1 LSHATYQSCN
11 NQKAALELPRTY
23 DLLTR
28 LRYEIEPLRAQ
39 LLAHHPC
46 VSLMD
51 APAKARNEENLLQ
64 EAARGESVG
73 LHCGWDGH
81 VEAFY
86 YSKKKA

>member
-11 NQKAALELPRTY
+11 DQKATLELPCTY

-28 LRYEIEPLRAQ
+28 LRYEIEPLRTQ
-39 LLAHHPC
+39 LLARHPC

-51 APAKARNEENLLQ
+51 ALATARNDENLLQ

-86 YSKKKA
+86 YRKKKA